1 MWPPQELFRLLTL
14 YALRIQVDYQVIY
27 FPVMPP
33 GFNILQVLMIDNMWR
48 SFQSS
53 LVYIVSSVAC
63 LISKVP
69 LVVQHTETLR
79 RDPPRGE
86 LITDKKANEV
96 WECFASSCPT
106 GPLRTCVKGRPDT
119 VTGEWRREASMLMT
133 ACPLVVLKGLEI
145 WPPVRAQHDGCHSEV
160 RRWLHLCPYPAE
172 KKTWDVPGSVAPPC
186 CQAVCGGVW

>member
-96 WECFASSCPT
+96 
-106 GPLRTCVKGRPDT
+106 
-119 VTGEWRREASMLMT
+119 
-133 ACPLVVLKGLEI
+133 
-145 WPPVRAQHDGCHSEV
+145 
-160 RRWLHLCPYPAE
+160 
-172 KKTWDVPGSVAPPC
+172 
-186 CQAVCGGVW
+186 